1 MQGNR
6 RLHMQGYRGTARN
19 SHPPSN
25 AYTAMAVMA
34 LAKIYPRMLRFCK
47 QQMPVSLKP
56 SLKNVTSN
64 FKDHL
69 PITSNQCY
77 PLTPPKHKGLQK

>member
-1 MQGNR
+1 
-6 RLHMQGYRGTARN
+6 
-19 SHPPSN
+19 
-25 AYTAMAVMA
+25 MAVMA

-69 PITSNQCY
+69 PITNNQGY
-77 PLTPPKHKGLQK
+77 PNIPQTQGATEVNAPIAPLATTSLT